1 MPSEDPGS
9 ARASVALESGGPRRL
24 HILSP
29 VFFAGGHARRLWPL
43 ALLLAAR
50 QQWWLLA
57 LGALVLL
64 AWSSVEWL
72 RRTYTLE
79 GGALR
84 LEEGVLSRQL
94 RAVPFDRIQQVDL
107 VRKPLHRLLG
117 VATLRVETAGG
128 GRAAEVDLDVVTLDE
143 AQALRSS
150 LLRAKA
156 RLAAAPTGAPGQVAA
171 GQTTVDEAELV
182 EAAACGSAR

>member
-1 MPSEDPGS
+1 MPSEDTAPAPG
-9 ARASVALESGGPRRL
+9 AAGAALESGGPRRL

-29 VFFAGGHARRLWPL
+29 VFVAGGHARRLWPL

-50 QQWWLLA
+50 RQWWLLA
-57 LGALVLL
+57 LGALILL
-64 AWSSVEWL
+64 AWSALEWL
-72 RRTYTLE
+72 RRSYTLE

-128 GRAAEVDLDVVTLDE
+128 GSAAEVDLDVVTLAE
-143 AQALRSS
+143 ARALRSS

-156 RLAAAPTGAPGQVAA
+156 ALAPEQTGATAA
-171 GQTTVDEAELV
+171 GGR
-182 EAAACGSAR
+182 AAGS